1 MLIDCYCCVRL
12 QEHRLPDQPDESLL
26 FQRHCQRTSIGKNV
40 LLFLSVLELETA
52 AFLRFCR
59 SECSSWI
66 VLRVESQDE
75 QQVHRGENK
84 GNFPSFFSPQPWNIF
99 RLLHEGGGARNSCNK
114 IFALLKG
121 AGGVELNQSPEVI
134 TVRRGPSIFLGKLEH
149 HAFQHTLADTRSDF
163 SFFWSKWRITEKYW
177 PSTNSSD

>member
-1 MLIDCYCCVRL
+1 MSNKFIEGKTRGLFPLFFHLSHGTYLDYCM
-12 QEHRLPDQPDESLL
+12 
-26 FQRHCQRTSIGKNV
+26 
-40 LLFLSVLELETA
+40 
-52 AFLRFCR
+52 
-59 SECSSWI
+59 
-66 VLRVESQDE
+66 
-75 QQVHRGENK
+75 K
-84 GNFPSFFSPQPWNIF
+84 G
-99 RLLHEGGGARNSCNK
+99 GGGARNSCNK
-114 IFALLKG
+114 IFALLNG